1 MNGQSSP
8 SRERAARMAVSRRTG
23 WFVAAAMLAAAD
35 LILKTVVEARLRP
48 GQVLEFP
55 VVDISLSYNPGVA
68 FGLGTTL
75 PDWVVAAVTG
85 VIIAALGAYL
95 WHQCRQAG
103 PLYLGGLTAVLGG
116 AAGNFID
123 RLDDGAVTD
132 YLHTGWFP
140 TFNLADTLITL
151 GVGVFIVATLIESR
165 HSRPA
170 EKNHGAEIGHDGQH
184 SAASAPGRMKADQ

>member
-1 MNGQSSP
+1 MNAQSPP
-8 SRERAARMAVSRRTG
+8 SRENTARMAISRRTG

-35 LILKTVVEARLRP
+35 LILKTVIEARLRV
-48 GQVLEFP
+48 GEGLEFP
-55 VVDISLSYNPGVA
+55 VVDIRLSYNPGVA

-75 PDWVVAAVTG
+75 PDWVLAAVTG
-85 VIIAALGAYL
+85 IIIATLGAYL

-103 PLYLGGLTAVLGG
+103 PLHLGGLTAVLGG

-151 GVGVFIVATLIESR
+151 GAGIFIVATLIESR
-165 HSRPA
+165 HSHSA
-170 EKNHGAEIGHDGQH
+170 ETDRAADTDHDGLH
-184 SAASAPGRMKADQ
+184 SASSAPLRMKEDQ